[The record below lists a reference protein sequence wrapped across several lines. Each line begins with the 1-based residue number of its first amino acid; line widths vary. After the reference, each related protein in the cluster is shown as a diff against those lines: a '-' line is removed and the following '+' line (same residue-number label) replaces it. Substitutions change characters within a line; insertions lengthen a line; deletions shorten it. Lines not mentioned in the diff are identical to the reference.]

1 MSPRRNARRK
11 KINEPQLKQ
20 LRLRPLFSRRE
31 IERIKIKMNS
41 AKKDDIILL
50 GHGSGGRLMHDLLE
64 REIVPSFGSNP
75 SALADA
81 AVLNICGKA
90 KIAFTTDSFV
100 VKPRFFKGGD
110 VGSLAVYGTANDL
123 AVMGATPRFVSCAL
137 IIEEG
142 FSKEELKRVVESM
155 AAASAK
161 AGVKIVTGDTKVV
174 ERGAADGLF
183 INTSGVGTF
192 DYGELP
198 GVCGVCEGDAAI
210 VSGCVGEH
218 GAAVMAAREGIEAGD
233 ALQSDAAPL
242 FGMIEPLLKEKL
254 GVKVMRDPTRGGLAT
269 TLNEFVS
276 GNAGFGIEIEEAS
289 VPTNEAAAAYCDA
302 LGLDPLY
309 VANEGKIVMIVSSG
323 DAERALSVLRRSEQ
337 GSKAAIIGRVTAE
350 NKGKV
355 VLRTSFGGR
364 RILGMLA
371 GEQLPRIC

>member
-1 MSPRRNARRK
+1 
-11 KINEPQLKQ
+11 
-20 LRLRPLFSRRE
+20 
-31 IERIKIKMNS
+31 MNS
-41 AKKDDIILL
+41 SKKDDVILL

-64 REIVPSFGSNP
+64 REIVPVFGSDP
-75 SALADA
+75 AALADA
-81 AVLNICGKA
+81 AVLNIGGGA

-110 VGSLAVYGTANDL
+110 AGSLAVYGTANDL
-123 AVMGATPRFVSCAL
+123 AVMGATPRFLSCAF

-142 FSKEELKRVVESM
+142 FAKEELKKIVESM

-161 AGVKIVTGDTKVV
+161 AGVKISTGDTKVV
-174 ERGAADGLF
+174 ERGAADGVF
-183 INTSGVGTF
+183 INTSGIGTF

-198 GVCGVCEGDAAI
+198 GINGVREGDAVL
-210 VSGCVGEH
+210 VSGFVGEH
-218 GAAVMAAREGIEAGD
+218 GASVMAAREGIDAGD
-233 ALQSDAAPL
+233 GLQSDAAPL

-254 GVKVMRDPTRGGLAT
+254 GVKIMRDPTRGGLAT

-276 GNAGFGIEIEEAS
+276 GKAGFGVEIDEDA
-289 VPTNEAAAAYCDA
+289 VPINEAAAAYCDA

-309 VANEGKIVMIVSSG
+309 VANEGKIVMIVSDDS
-323 DAERALSVLRRSEQ
+323 AQRALELLRRNEY
-337 GSKAAIIGRVTAE
+337 GAKAALIGRVTAE

-355 VLRTSFGGR
+355 VLKTSFGGR